1 MSRMSDSA
9 MLQYPDKL
17 RIEPLTRP
25 PNATVRVPGSKS
37 ITNRAL
43 VLAALTAKGFT
54 WALQGVLQSEDTEV
68 MVENLRT
75 LGFRV
80 LTEWP
85 DETIYVNSG
94 VDEATIPTS
103 KADLFAANSG
113 TTMRFLTA
121 LVSL

>member
-1 MSRMSDSA
+1 MSSMPS
-9 MLQYPDKL
+9 YPDKL
-17 RIEPLTRP
+17 EIKPLTRP

-54 WALQGVLQSEDTEV
+54 WALRGALQSEDTVV
-68 MVENLRT
+68 MIECLRT

-85 DETIYVNSG
+85 DATIFVNSG
-94 VDEATIPTS
+94 EDEATIPAT
-103 KADLFAANSG
+103 K
-113 TTMRFLTA
+113 
-121 LVSL
+121 